1 MSAGRISPQDRR
13 IALALSGGGVRAA
26 AFHAGVLRWMAEEQW
41 LEHVTALS
49 TVSGGSLLAGLVF
62 SQAGNHWPSSED
74 YLTRGY
80 AEVRATLTQSSL
92 SVDAILRLA
101 NPINW
106 RFLLSRAN
114 VVALSIQKKWGIT
127 GRLKDLPLMPV
138 WSINGTTAENGR
150 RFRFKGD
157 TIGDYETGY
166 AKAGEM
172 LLAEALAVSAAF
184 PGGIGP
190 LTLEASK
197 FQWMKKE
204 TWEDETDPQII
215 HPPFS
220 KLHLYDGGLYDNLGM
235 EPFFDVGRGEIKG
248 NCGANFVVISDAGA
262 PYERSNIPG
271 PLHPKRLLCTLNIV
285 MDQARALRI
294 RPFIHL
300 LQASPS
306 SGRYFQIGSTVH
318 SQIEKGLVSE
328 DSLGQS
334 LKGFLCDAEVKKA
347 KGYAT
352 TLLAMGEEA
361 FDLIARHGYETAAWN
376 DRMTGSGRGSDPRSL
391 RL

>member
-1 MSAGRISPQDRR
+1 MSAGSISPQDRR

-26 AFHAGVLRWMAEEQW
+26 AFHAGVLRWMAEEHW

-62 SQAGNHWPSSED
+62 SQAGNHWPTSED

-80 AEVRATLTQSSL
+80 ADVRATLTQSSL

-114 VVALSIQKKWGIT
+114 IVALSIQKKWGIT

-197 FQWMKKE
+197 FQWMKQE
-204 TWEDETDPQII
+204 RWEDDAAPKNIRL
-215 HPPFS
+215 PFL

-235 EPFFDVGRGEIKG
+235 EPFIDVGRGIIKE
-248 NCGANFVVISDAGA
+248 NCGADFVVISDAGA
-262 PYERSNIPG
+262 PYKRGSIPG
-271 PLHPKRLLCTLNIV
+271 PLHPKRLLCTLNII
-285 MDQARALRI
+285 MDQTRALRI

-300 LQASPS
+300 LQASPTH
-306 SGRYFQIGSTVH
+306 GRYYQIGSSVH
-318 SQIEKGLVSE
+318 SQVEKGLISQ
-328 DSLGQS
+328 DDLGKS
-334 LKGFLCDAEVKKA
+334 LKDFLSEGEVARA

-352 TLLAMGEEA
+352 TLRALGEEA
-361 FDLIARHGYETAAWN
+361 FDLIARHGYETAMWN
-376 DRMTGSGRGSDPRSL
+376 HRVTDSCRSSDPISL